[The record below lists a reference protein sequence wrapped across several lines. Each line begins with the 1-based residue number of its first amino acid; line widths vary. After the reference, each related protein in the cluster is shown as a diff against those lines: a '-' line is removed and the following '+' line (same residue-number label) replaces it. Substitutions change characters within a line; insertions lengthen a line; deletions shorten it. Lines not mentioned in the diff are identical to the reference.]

1 MAFAFGL
8 AASTL
13 FPVLLLG
20 IFSKRLNKEGAIAG
34 MLTGLLFTASYIIY
48 FKLMYPELND
58 ANNWFMSISPEGIG
72 FVGMILNFT
81 VALITSSLTKPPP
94 KEIARMVDLIRQ
106 PK

>member
-1 MAFAFGL
+1 MVMKL
-8 AASTL
+8 NI
-13 FPVLLLG
+13 
-20 IFSKRLNKEGAIAG
+20 IFINI
-34 MLTGLLFTASYIIY
+34 YIIY